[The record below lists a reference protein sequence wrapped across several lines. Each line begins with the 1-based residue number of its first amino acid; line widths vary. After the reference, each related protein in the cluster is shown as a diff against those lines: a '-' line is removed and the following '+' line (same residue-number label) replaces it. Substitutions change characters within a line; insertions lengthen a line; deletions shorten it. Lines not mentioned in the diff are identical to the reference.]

1 MVGSVLS
8 TNPQEDPEMK
18 RSLVWTAV
26 GVAVIGLGVPAYAAS
41 QSGNST
47 PTINPVK
54 TTVQDLS
61 GNCDEAEHA
70 NDPACTTTSAGVAT
84 TKASE
89 PSTSLEDSTVISVDN
104 SVEATDNSV
113 DDNATENSVDD
124 GDDDATE
131 NSVDDDATENS
142 VEDVSGN
149 CDEAEHA
156 NDPSCTGAAAP
167 ANSVDDNSG
176 AGGADD
182 SGHHGGG
189 DDGGNSG
196 RGGGSDG

>member
-1 MVGSVLS
+1 
-8 TNPQEDPEMK
+8 MK

-26 GVAVIGLGVPAYAAS
+26 GAAVIGLGVPAYAAS

-47 PTINPVK
+47 PTINTVK

-70 NDPACTTTSAGVAT
+70 NDPACTSTSAGVAM

-89 PSTSLEDSTVISVDN
+89 PSTSLEDSTKISVENSVDN
-104 SVEATDNSV
+104 SVEATENSV
-113 DDNATENSVDD
+113 DDNGTDNSV
-124 GDDDATE
+124 DDDATE
-131 NSVDDDATENS
+131 NSVDDDDATQNS

-176 AGGADD
+176 SGGGDD

>member
-1 MVGSVLS
+1 
-8 TNPQEDPEMK
+8 MK

-26 GVAVIGLGVPAYAAS
+26 GAAVIGLGVPAYAAS

-47 PTINPVK
+47 PTINTVK

-89 PSTSLEDSTVISVDN
+89 PSTSLEDSAVISVDN
-104 SVEATDNSV
+104 SVDNSVDDNATDNSV
-113 DDNATENSVDD
+113 DDNATD
-124 GDDDATE
+124 

-167 ANSVDDNSG
+167 ANSVDDNSSSSSG
-176 AGGADD
+176 SGSGGGDD

-189 DDGGNSG
+189 DSGNSG
-196 RGGGSDG
+196 RGSGSDG